1 MWYIF
6 KDMLF
11 NRKRIKLLLL
21 TSIFSICFI
30 AFLSAVPNIQTT
42 DMTIS
47 GASGTGSVFI
57 TGDTIVVEWDSTN
70 SPQNYAPPASND
82 ITAVSVDFSQFGGGA
97 AVAAVDDGSG
107 DDTASGD
114 GIWTA
119 SYTIVAGAIDSA
131 AVRITVTATNLDG
144 TTGPVDNGA
153 DLSCDN
159 QSPAV
164 TDGNLSISGATGTGS
179 VFISGD
185 TVTVTWNNTA
195 GGDNNGDISSAT
207 ADFTE
212 FGGGAA
218 VAMANAAETWT
229 AGYALLDGID
239 TSNLNVSIT
248 ATDDAGNT
256 TTVADTS
263 NADVDTTA
271 PAGYTVAIA
280 DVDGYINASEVAS
293 LDFDFTGAEV
303 GADYSYTYTSSGGG
317 GPVTGSGTIATAT
330 DTINDDLSTLN
341 DGTITL
347 TVALTDPAGNTGADA
362 TDTSVLDTAA
372 PGAFTAG
379 TVTATGGTVTA
390 NYWNSTNTGITVTI
404 PIANDTSLSGG
415 TVQLQGFA
423 TGGAWENLA
432 GAIAIGGGDI
442 NTNKDHTATAA
453 ELEALS
459 GFGEGD
465 TVQLR
470 AVITDVAGN
479 STTGTASATTLTVD
493 QTVPAGYTVA
503 IADVDGYINTSEVA
517 SLDFDFTGAEV
528 GADYSYTY
536 SSGGGGGPVTGSGTI
551 ATATDTINDDL
562 SALNDGTVTLTV
574 ALTDPA
580 GNTGADATDTS
591 ELDTAAPG
599 AFTAGA
605 VTATGG
611 TVTANYWN
619 STNTGITVTIPIAND
634 ASLSGGTVQLQGFAT
649 GGAWENLAG
658 AIAIGGGDINSNKD
672 HTATAVQLEALTNFG
687 EGDTVQLRAVITDVA
702 GNSTTGSAS
711 ATTLTVDQI
720 VPTAFTA
727 GAVTATGGTVTANYW
742 NSTNTGLTVTIP
754 IANDASLSGGTVQ
767 LQGFATGGAWENLAG
782 AIAIGGGD
790 INTNKDHTAT
800 AAELEA
806 LSGFGEGDTV
816 QLRAVITDIA
826 GNSTTGSTSA
836 TTLTVDQVLPTLAPV
851 HIQSDNADT
860 ATAKIQDTITLTFT
874 SSETLSALPVVTV
887 TSLLRAATESS
898 LGGDDYQADYQLLP
912 ADRTIAEAAVTFTID
927 FSDTAGNAGTQV
939 TAVTDASSVTF
950 YRECNWGGSS
960 GGGWSV
966 AGNWVEGYVPAAA
979 DDVVIASG
987 YPVLSVDSSG
997 EDVIV
1002 SAGAELWTGT
1012 NNLSISSIDLQG
1024 TAILRRSG
1032 GTNVSATDT
1041 DSGTVRYTG
1050 GGAVQEYG
1058 VTDYFDLELNAA
1070 AAFTVGTSLTTADN
1084 LIITNSTGVDFGAG
1098 VTVTSGSNQIDIISS
1113 TGTIRFRE
1121 ALTVDNLNVGAAGYS
1136 VRMDSG
1142 CTITNA
1148 VNFQN
1153 TTSVI
1158 LSGTCNFNGGMSTGT
1173 SLTLNGDIIT
1183 TADNVSVAGISL
1195 TGASSIDTGAAGGNI
1210 QISGSVAGSGAN
1222 RDFTIDAGTGSVTL
1236 GGVLTTNINNLI
1248 ITGTGAGIALPAVTT
1263 AGGLTCTVGGDIT
1276 QGAALSISGAAA
1288 FEAGAGNDITLIN
1301 GSNAFNTLTFTNS
1314 ANVNISEPAAFTV
1327 GAGASAY
1334 SGTLTLNAG
1343 TALTVSGNITGS
1355 GAGTVSLTAGT
1366 GAMIINDGAAVDA
1379 GSGTITVSTGTDLT
1393 LGRLVTTSAGA
1404 PAIDMTVGGEVIDGG
1419 DTGGSDIAA
1428 GGELQINALDGI
1440 GSSGANGAV
1449 ETDVVSLDLSLSAAG
1464 DIDIIENNDVLIID
1478 ITAANGNVTLTGG
1491 GAITVNA
1498 NDAVADVSG
1507 NTISLSSNGDIG
1519 TAASSIELDIS
1530 TALNADSTSANGDI
1544 YLDSLGAFPVGLIDA
1559 GTGDVEVTATGGITD
1574 AAGDAA
1580 ADIAANI
1587 LWVNAPASFALDT
1600 SVTVIRGTVT
1610 GSFTVDEVSAI
1621 QLGNAAGGISS
1632 GTGALSI
1639 EADGS
1644 ITTGNAVSSGANQNL
1659 TLTTTGNGDT
1669 ITLGHAVSAG
1679 GSGIVDINSG
1689 DDFTLNDGIVLGSGT
1704 GNITVDTLNG
1714 GVLTVNG
1721 SITTAGAGT
1730 INLTS
1735 VDAVVMDTTSLIQT
1749 VNGQIDVS
1757 AGATGLTVDVIEAA
1771 GGSAA
1776 INLTAVGSAIEEADN
1791 TALIGAAGSTTVL
1804 TLSAG
1809 TDIGAGSALNTN
1821 VGTLVASAGG
1831 ILSINESTA
1840 IILGAGSGVS
1850 SSGGD
1855 VTIQA
1860 AGAMTTGNSITTT
1873 GANGAI
1879 TLTSTGTNPITLSNT
1894 VTANGSGNIDI
1905 NSSSA
1910 FTLAD
1915 GVVMSSTSG
1924 DLTVDT
1930 TGANALLIYGNITT
1944 GLTGT
1949 IDITG
1954 TDAVTMDASSL
1965 IQTAAG
1971 QIDISAGA
1979 NGLTVDVVESTGNGA
1994 INLTAVG
2001 NAIEEA
2007 DNSARVGAVNST
2019 TVLTLTAGTD
2029 IGTLNSLNTN
2039 VGSITAS
2046 AAAAGDIS
2054 ITEATDVTLT
2064 SITAAAGDVN
2074 IVSTAGTINVA
2085 AVSASGTAALTAAA
2099 GSILEAAA
2107 TDAASD
2113 ITADSISLT
2122 VQNAI
2127 GTSAAGE
2134 EIEIN
2139 LGGGSLGLTTTAA
2152 APSGNIY
2159 IAETNGVL
2167 SSSQISSSTAGASV
2181 QTIIIYNRNAG
2192 ITVNNAW
2199 NLGNDDLELR
2209 ATTAGDIAFV
2219 GGSITTSGDVS
2230 LESAAGGITDDD
2242 GTADI
2247 ICGNLIIDA
2256 DAGVGDANIL
2266 ETTVST
2272 IDLDNNTTGTV
2283 QITES
2288 NGLTINKLYNV
2299 NRAETLVS
2307 TAGSILIGN
2316 SVIPAISA
2324 GTSTVTLTAAAGE
2337 IYDSAAAD
2345 TDIDINADT
2354 VDLNASTGIGETNEI
2369 ELASVTTLTADT
2381 SSGNID
2387 IDHTADA
2394 GLSVTTMTTGG
2405 ASAIDFDQIG
2415 NQSLTLVTVTAS
2427 NGDITVT
2434 NTGGTGADTGLGS
2447 ITADTADDTVS
2458 ISASGAIVDSTASD
2472 TTADVTAAVIILSA
2486 DDSGIGQDANGAV
2499 DVRAAVG
2506 LSADSSA
2513 DGSDIA
2519 LYDPVGPTP
2528 VVLLT
2533 TGGTGNIV
2541 LTSLNAVTDPGGNA
2555 ENDISAAD
2563 LNITAQGGINLD
2575 TAVSTMTLNAQ
2586 AAGSVTIR
2594 ETDAVTF
2601 TSVTA
2606 SNGPVT
2612 LSTVNAGNI
2621 VLTNIVS
2628 SNDTDV
2634 NDISVT
2640 AANGDIEVDTIDAQG
2655 SNADIS
2661 LTTVNGAVTNTD
2673 STSDVTG
2680 DVLTISTA
2688 NGTGVSFGQAI
2699 STTVNTLN
2707 VGNSAGGDIAIDE
2720 SGAVTVTGLTTVAGG
2735 NIRLDADGTIS
2746 LNGAGASAAGAGS
2759 VILTGIGAGNNLDIN
2774 AAVNGG
2780 TGAVTLTGGTSID
2793 TNSNVTTSNN
2803 AIQFASNTYIT
2814 DDATV
2819 TVSTG
2824 AGVGG
2829 TITFSGTLDGEGS
2842 DFTDN
2847 LTLIAGTGNIDFDA
2861 AVGSSVDMGNVLIS
2875 SALDV
2880 TADAAF
2886 SANTLTQTAGTGDTQ
2901 FDGAVTL
2908 QAAGGMDI
2916 TTDTVTINSTINTL
2930 TAGNGGTVTITNA
2943 GLLDIAA
2950 GANMS
2955 LDGAFLQDGAGDVE
2969 TAGNITT
2976 TDDNIY
2982 FTSNVTLT
2990 DDGTVSLNTDT
3001 GAGTITFNGTLD
3013 GDDANFDDDLS
3024 LAAGTGNI
3032 DFNGIVGGTNDL
3044 GDVSISSAADVTAD
3058 FAFSANTFT
3067 QTGGTGDTQFDG
3079 AIVLE
3084 ASGGMDITTNTVTIN
3099 STIDTV
3105 AALNGG
3111 TVTITNAGL
3120 LDIAPGADI
3129 SLDGAFTQD
3138 GAGAVQT
3145 AGNVTTTQDDI
3156 YFTSAVTVTDDE
3168 SIVFDTDI
3176 NDTGSIQGDLTFNST
3191 VGTSSADTGILS
3203 LDSGIGTLT
3212 LNGVVGSG
3220 LIPFRYVLIRGAGN
3234 CTSTAATIDMSAQ
3247 DLYIDANGYTLVL
3260 QKHLSADNLIFYD
3273 GTLNLNA
3280 RTLTTGGDLA
3290 VFGGTYTAFDSARSG
3305 THANNTY
3312 FAYPEIST
3320 LAYYP
3325 SGDVYNSAD
3334 GLFYT
3339 DVFYLTQVL
3348 TGAAFANLNGS
3359 TINAGGN
3366 FYVNGADLPATAV
3379 WNLNI
3384 NDNSLVT
3391 GLDTAPGDNLT
3402 DWPYGTNYAVVFRSA
3417 VDYCNAS
3424 NWLGVDPQNGNTDGG
3439 NNVANVD
3446 STFPEILNYETVFDN
3461 VIRVTFTEAIE
3472 NDNDEISAAVSNVY
3486 VDGNSGLT
3494 FSASYIDADDA
3505 APFNFTT
3512 TDGAGDLTTF
3522 YLQINRATA
3531 TWNTDATGT
3540 SDGNAGSSDREG
3552 THQAISAS
3560 LSMLKGSFFDAD
3572 GHNHVRNY
3580 GLNTED
3586 IADGST
3592 NETFADECRPSLV
3605 AVVAG
3610 RVNHQA
3616 AAVDEI
3622 YDGHNFL
3629 HLRYSEPVDIGD
3641 DVNYAISAGAPPA
3654 NDRADETF
3662 GTGEHGGHIVQN
3674 GADVDV
3680 VGYFSYTG
3688 TFQSGSRDGNPAITS
3703 LYRSGAENPSGDF
3716 GITLYVAGWRTDDT
3730 ALWPGYLGDPAETLL
3745 SHSVNTDVSAGG
3757 VSINALSNSFIIDA
3771 LGNEI
3776 EPYDETYRNASVTY
3790 LTDPIA
3796 DPVITTAVS
3805 DILVSGTTSLPN
3817 IDMPADHI
3825 TGWDVEPPIFSVY
3838 DDTVTPNTYEI
3849 ISIANVTTGKIER
3862 LEFFIRDNE
3871 TSQGGFTQAVDAGIV
3886 HPEAGANLGVRDAT
3900 CAIDAANSIDPYTAF
3915 SIADVNDAGLTA
3927 GYNTGIT
3934 TTVQDASIF
3943 LGPITAADD
3952 SYFALTL
3959 NDLHNWNTRTALQI
3973 KYDASIGYITDL
3985 AGNLIPTTSISLSG
3999 VERIPP
4005 YIELALGA
4013 VGDKKI
4019 YIRFSEPVFGAGF
4032 VDVAETDFSFSGTT
4046 NSLDGITAI
4055 SYLSG
4060 GLLEAWFN
4068 LDSSL
4073 TANEI
4078 LQAKIV
4084 PQATQ
4089 IYDKLGNAMEVTSIH
4104 RFSDIGIGVMNPIW
4118 AADSLHNDSLYGTD
4132 TSLRV
4137 FDGTGYLTD
4146 SNITLE
4152 ASILADSFTGLS
4164 ASLYYDVDPSDS
4176 VLNDGFWLPSYNNA
4190 LVPAANTAARG
4201 LNPYSSSA
4209 GVRRFTIP
4217 SDDSEIESGNEVQF
4231 LLKVGDL
4238 FCANLLDKD
4247 DPRTIVPWSFSI
4259 KDIKKQAAGVTILN
4273 NVINPVEGEKTVLT
4287 YDLPNAG
4294 MVTVNVFNMAGD
4306 LVKVIHRG
4314 AQGTGTYNFS
4324 WDGTNRAGNIVAR
4337 GIYFIRIVAPG
4348 IDEYRKVMIVK

>member
-21 TSIFSICFI
+21 TSVFNICSIV
-30 AFLSAVPNIQTT
+30 FLFAVPNVQTT

-47 GASGTGSVFI
+47 GATGTGSVFI

-70 SPQNYAPPASND
+70 SPLNYAPPATNN
-82 ITAVSVDFSQFGGGA
+82 ITAVSVDFSQFGGA
-97 AVAAVDDGSG
+97 AAAAAVDDGSG
-107 DDTASGD
+107 DDAASGD

-119 SYTIVAGAIDSA
+119 SYTIVAGIIDSST
-131 AVRITVTATNLDG
+131 VRITVTVTNGDG
-144 TTGPVDNGA
+144 TTGPVDNGTN
-153 DLSCDN
+153 LSCDN
-159 QSPAV
+159 QSPTV

-195 GGDNNGDISSAT
+195 GGDNNGDISSAA

-218 VAMANAAETWT
+218 VAMANTAETWT
-229 AGYALLDGID
+229 ASYALLDGID

-293 LDFDFTGAEV
+293 VDFDFTGAEV
-303 GADYSYTYTSSGGG
+303 GADYSYTYTSS
-317 GPVTGSGTIATAT
+317 
-330 DTINDDLSTLN
+330 
-341 DGTITL
+341 
-347 TVALTDPAGNTGADA
+347 
-362 TDTSVLDTAA
+362 
-372 PGAFTAG
+372 
-379 TVTATGGTVTA
+379 
-390 NYWNSTNTGITVTI
+390 
-404 PIANDTSLSGG
+404 
-415 TVQLQGFA
+415 
-423 TGGAWENLA
+423 
-432 GAIAIGGGDI
+432 
-442 NTNKDHTATAA
+442 
-453 ELEALS
+453 
-459 GFGEGD
+459 
-465 TVQLR
+465 
-470 AVITDVAGN
+470 
-479 STTGTASATTLTVD
+479 
-493 QTVPAGYTVA
+493 
-503 IADVDGYINTSEVA
+503 
-517 SLDFDFTGAEV
+517 
-528 GADYSYTY
+528 
-536 SSGGGGGPVTGSGTI
+536 GGGGPVTGSGTI

-580 GNTGADATDTS
+580 GNTGLDATDTS
-591 ELDTAAPG
+591 ELDVAAPG
-599 AFTAGA
+599 
-605 VTATGG
+605 
-611 TVTANYWN
+611 
-619 STNTGITVTIPIAND
+619 
-634 ASLSGGTVQLQGFAT
+634 
-649 GGAWENLAG
+649 
-658 AIAIGGGDINSNKD
+658 
-672 HTATAVQLEALTNFG
+672 
-687 EGDTVQLRAVITDVA
+687 
-702 GNSTTGSAS
+702 
-711 ATTLTVDQI
+711 
-720 VPTAFTA
+720 AFTA

-800 AAELEA
+800 AAQLEA
-806 LSGFGEGDTV
+806 LTGFGEGDTVQLRAVITDVAGNSTTGSASATMLTVDQTAPAGYTVAIADVDGYINASEVASLDFDFTGAEVGADYSYTYTSSGGGGPVTGSGTIATATDTINDDLSALNDGTVTLTVALTDPAGNTGLDATDTSELDVAAPGAFTAGAVTATGGTVTANYWNSTNTGLTVTIPIANDASLSGGTVQLQGFATGGAWENLAGAIAIGGGDINTNKDHTATAAQLEALTGFGEGDTVQLRAVITDVAGNSTTGSASVTTLTVDQIIPTAFTAGAVTATGGTVTANYWNSTNTGLTVTIPIANDASLSGGTVQLQGFATGGAWENLAGAIAIGGGDISTNKDHTATAAQFEALTNFGEGDTV

-836 TTLTVDQVLPTLAPV
+836 VTLTVDQVLPTLAPV

-860 ATAKIQDTITLTFT
+860 ATAKIQDAITLTFT
-874 SSETLSALPVVTV
+874 SSETLSALPVVTL
-887 TSLLRAATESS
+887 TSLSRAATESS
-898 LGGDDYQADYQLLP
+898 LGGDDYQAVYQLLP
-912 ADRTIAEAAVTFTID
+912 ADRTIAEAAVAFTID

-960 GGGWSV
+960 GGDWSV

-1002 SAGAELWTGT
+1002 SAGAELRTGT
-1012 NNLSISSIDLQG
+1012 NDLSISSIDLQG
-1024 TAILRRSG
+1024 TAILRRAG

-1058 VTDYFDLELNAA
+1058 VTDYFDLEFDAV

-1098 VTVTSGSNQIDIISS
+1098 VTVTAGSNQIDITSS

-1121 ALTVDNLNVGAAGYS
+1121 ALTVGTLNVGASAYS

-1142 CTITNA
+1142 CTITGA

-1153 TTSVI
+1153 TTSVR
-1158 LSGTCNFNGGMSTGT
+1158 LSGTCNFNGGMSTGAP
-1173 SLTLNGDIIT
+1173 LTLNGDIIT
-1183 TADNVSVAGISL
+1183 TADDVSVAGISL
-1195 TGASSIDTGAAGGNI
+1195 TGASGIDTGAAGGNI
-1210 QISGSVAGSGAN
+1210 QISGVVAGSGAN

-1236 GGVLTTNINNLI
+1236 GGVLSSNINDLI
-1248 ITGTGAGIALPAVTT
+1248 ITGTGAGIALPAITT
-1263 AGGLTCTVGGDIT
+1263 AGGLACTVGGDIT

-1288 FEAGAGNDITLIN
+1288 FEAGAGNDITLTN
-1301 GSNAFNTLTFTNS
+1301 GSNAFNTVTFTNS
-1314 ANVNISEPAAFTV
+1314 ANVDISEPAAFTV

-1334 SGTLTLNAG
+1334 TGTLTLNAG
-1343 TALTVSGNITGS
+1343 TALTISGDITGS
-1355 GAGTVSLTAGT
+1355 GAGAVSLTAGT
-1366 GAMIINDGAAVDA
+1366 GAMIINDGAVVDA
-1379 GSGTITVSTGTDLT
+1379 GSGTISVSSGTDLT

-1404 PAIDMTVGGEVIDGG
+1404 PAVDITVGGEVIDGG

-1428 GGELQINALDGI
+1428 GGELQISALDGI
-1440 GSSGANGAV
+1440 GNSGANGAV

-1464 DIDIIENNDVLIID
+1464 DIDIIENNDVLILD

-1544 YLDSLGAFPVGLIDA
+1544 YLDSLGVFPVGLIDA
-1559 GTGDVEVTATGGITD
+1559 GAGDVEVTATGGITD
-1574 AAGDAA
+1574 ASGDAA

-1600 SVTVIRGTVT
+1600 SVSVIRGTVT

-1621 QLGNAAGGISS
+1621 QLGNATGGISS
-1632 GTGALSI
+1632 GAGALSI

-1644 ITTGNAVSSGANQNL
+1644 ITTGNTVSSGADQNL

-1689 DDFTLNDGIVLGSGT
+1689 DDFTLNNGIVLGSGT

-1735 VDAVVMDTTSLIQT
+1735 VDAVLMDTTSLIQT

-1757 AGATGLTVDVIEAA
+1757 AGATGLTVDVIEAT

-1831 ILSINESTA
+1831 ILSINEFTA
-1840 IILGAGSGVS
+1840 IILGAGSGVT

-1855 VTIQA
+1855 VTIQT
-1860 AGAMTTGNSITTT
+1860 AGAITTGNSIATT

-1910 FTLAD
+1910 FTLSN

-1924 DLTVDT
+1924 DITIDT
-1930 TGANALLIYGNITT
+1930 TGANVLLIYGNITT
-1944 GLTGT
+1944 GLAGT

-1954 TDAVTMDASSL
+1954 TDVVTMDSVSL
-1965 IQTAAG
+1965 VQTAAG
-1971 QIDISAGA
+1971 QIDMSAGA

-1994 INLTAVG
+1994 INLTAAG
-2001 NAIEEA
+2001 DAIEEA
-2007 DNSARVGAVNST
+2007 DNTARVGAVNST

-2046 AAAAGDIS
+2046 TAAAGDIS
-2054 ITEATDVTLT
+2054 IVEANNVTLT
-2064 SITAAAGDVN
+2064 SITAASGDVN
-2074 IVSTAGTINVA
+2074 IVSTAGTVNVA
-2085 AVSASGTAALTAAA
+2085 AVSASGTVALTAAS

-2113 ITADSISLT
+2113 ITAGSISLT
-2122 VQNAI
+2122 AQDAI

-2134 EIEIN
+2134 EIEID
-2139 LGGGSLGLTTTAA
+2139 LGGGSLDLTTTAA
-2152 APSGNIY
+2152 APSGNIN
-2159 IAETNGVL
+2159 IAETNGAL

-2181 QTIIIYNRNAG
+2181 QTIIVYNRNAG
-2192 ITVNNAW
+2192 IIVNNAW
-2199 NLGNDDLELR
+2199 NLGNDNLELR
-2209 ATTAGDIAFV
+2209 AATAGDIAFV
-2219 GGSITTSGDVS
+2219 GGSLTTSGDIS

-2256 DAGVGDANIL
+2256 DTGVGDANVL

-2272 IDLDNNTTGTV
+2272 VDLDNNTSGTV

-2307 TAGSILIGN
+2307 TTGSILIGN
-2316 SVIPAISA
+2316 SVIPTISA

-2345 TDIDINADT
+2345 TDIDINANT
-2354 VDLNASTGIGETNEI
+2354 VDLNASTGIGDTNEI
-2369 ELASVTTLTADT
+2369 ELASVTILTADT
-2381 SSGNID
+2381 ASGNID

-2405 ASAIDFDQIG
+2405 ASTIDFDQTG

-2458 ISASGAIVDSTASD
+2458 ISASGAIDDSTASD
-2472 TTADVTAAVIILSA
+2472 TTADVTAAVIILTA
-2486 DDSGIGQDANGAV
+2486 DDSGIGQAANGAV

-2533 TGGTGNIV
+2533 TGGTGDIV

-2555 ENDISAAD
+2555 ENDISASD

-2661 LTTVNGAVTNTD
+2661 LTTANGAVTNTD
-2673 STSDVTG
+2673 STSNVTG

-2720 SGAVTVTGLTTVAGG
+2720 SGAVTVTGLSTVAGG
-2735 NIRLDADGTIS
+2735 NIRLDADGTIT
-2746 LNGAGASAAGAGS
+2746 LNGAGASAAGAGGI
-2759 VILTGIGAGNNLDIN
+2759 ILTGIGAGNNLDIN
-2774 AAVNGG
+2774 AAINGG
-2780 TGAVTLTGGTSID
+2780 TGGITLTGGTSID

-2803 AIQFASNTYIT
+2803 TIQFASNTYIT

-2847 LTLIAGTGNIDFDA
+2847 LTLIAGTGNIDFNA

-2901 FDGAVTL
+2901 FDGAITL
-2908 QAAGGMDI
+2908 QALGGMDI
-2916 TTDTVTINSTINTL
+2916 TTSTVTINSTINTL
-2930 TAGNGGTVTITNA
+2930 AAGNGGTVTITNA

-2976 TDDNIY
+2976 TNDSIY
-2982 FTSNVTLT
+2982 FTRNVTIT
-2990 DDGTVSLNTDT
+2990 DNGTVSLDTDA
-3001 GAGTITFNGTLD
+3001 GAGTITFNGTLN

-3024 LAAGTGNI
+3024 LTAGTGNI
-3032 DFNGIVGGTNDL
+3032 DFNGIVGGANDL
-3044 GDVSISSAADVTAD
+3044 GDVSINSAADVTAD
-3058 FAFSANTFT
+3058 LAFSANTLT
-3067 QTGGTGDTQFDG
+3067 QTAGTGDTQFDG
-3079 AIVLE
+3079 AVVLQ
-3084 ASGGMDITTNTVTIN
+3084 AAGGMDLTTNTVTIN
-3099 STIDTV
+3099 STIDTST
-3105 AALNGG
+3105 AGNGG
-3111 TVTITNAGL
+3111 AVTITNAGL

-3191 VGTSSADTGILS
+3191 VVSSSADTGILS

-3234 CTSTAATIDMSAQ
+3234 CTSTAATIDISAQ
-3247 DLYIDANGYTLVL
+3247 DLYIDAGGYTLVL

-3280 RTLTTGGDLA
+3280 RTLTTNGDLA
-3290 VFGGTYTAFDSARSG
+3290 VFGGTYSAIDSARAA
-3305 THANNTY
+3305 THAGNIY
-3312 FAYPEIST
+3312 FAYPNT
-3320 LAYYP
+3320 GALAYYP
-3325 SGDVYNSAD
+3325 SAGTYNA
-3334 GLFYT
+3334 GT
-3339 DVFYLTQVL
+3339 AVFSTAP
-3348 TGAAFANLNGS
+3348 GAAFANLNGS

-3366 FYVNGADLPATAV
+3366 FYVNGAGLPGTAA
-3379 WNLNI
+3379 WNLI
-3384 NDNSLVT
+3384 VNDNSTVT
-3391 GLDTAPGDNLT
+3391 GLDTAPGDNIT

-3446 STFPEILNYETVFDN
+3446 STFPEIVNYETVFDN

-3472 NDNDEISAAVSNVY
+3472 NDSDEISAAVSNVY

-3522 YLQINRATA
+3522 YLQIDRTTA

-3540 SDGNAGSSDREG
+3540 SDGNTGSSDREG
-3552 THQAISAS
+3552 NHQAISAS
-3560 LSMLKGSFFDAD
+3560 LSMLKGSLFDAE
-3572 GHNHVRNY
+3572 GHNHIRNY

-3592 NETFADECRPSLV
+3592 NETFADECRPNLV
-3605 AVVAG
+3605 AVVGG

-3616 AAVDEI
+3616 AASDEI

-3641 DVNYAISAGAPPA
+3641 DVNYAIGAGAPPA

-3662 GTGEHGGHIVQN
+3662 ATGEHGGHIVQN
-3674 GADVDV
+3674 GAVVDV

-3688 TFQSGSRDGNPAITS
+3688 TFLSGSRDGNPAITS
-3703 LYRSGAENPSGDF
+3703 MYRSGTENPSGDF

-3745 SHSVNTDVSAGG
+3745 SHSVNTDVTAGG
-3757 VSINALSNSFIIDA
+3757 VSIKALANSFIKDA
-3771 LGNEI
+3771 DGNTI
-3776 EPYDETYRNASVTY
+3776 EPSTEPYRG
-3790 LTDPIA
+3790 TDAIA

-3817 IDMPADHI
+3817 ISMPADHI

-3838 DDTVTPNTYEI
+3838 DDTVIPNTYEI

-3871 TSQGGFTQAVDAGIV
+3871 TSQGGFSQAIDAGIV

-3915 SIADVNDAGLTA
+3915 FIADVNDTSLTA

-3934 TTVQDASIF
+3934 TTVQDSSIF
-3943 LGPITAADD
+3943 LGPITVADD

-3959 NDLHNWNTRTALQI
+3959 NDLHTWNTRTALQI

-4013 VGDKKI
+4013 VGDTKI
-4019 YIRFSEPVFGAGF
+4019 YIRFSEPVFGAGY
-4032 VDVAETDFSFSGTT
+4032 VNVAETDFSFSGTT
-4046 NSLDGITAI
+4046 NSLNGITAI

-4068 LDSSL
+4068 LDSGL
-4073 TANEI
+4073 TADEI
-4078 LQAKIV
+4078 LEAKII

-4118 AADSLHNDSLYGTD
+4118 AADSLHNNSLYGTD
-4132 TSLRV
+4132 TSLRI

-4152 ASILADSFTGLS
+4152 ASILAADRFKGLS
-4164 ASLYYDVDPSDS
+4164 ASLYYDVDPSES

-4190 LVPAANTAARG
+4190 LVPAANTSARG
-4201 LNPYSSSA
+4201 LNPYSSSE
-4209 GVRRFTIP
+4209 GTRKFMIP
-4217 SDDSEIESGNEVQF
+4217 SDDSEIETGNEVQF

-4273 NVINPVEGEKTVLT
+4273 NVINPVEGDEKTVLT

-4294 MVTVNVFNMAGD
+4294 MVTINVFNMAGD

-4314 AQGTGTYNFS
+4314 AQGAGTYNFS